1 MRCFFLLFGGLCLSS
16 PISAQQELD
25 LSGTWNGTSYVL
37 GQPIHMLYELEQAG
51 KHVSGTVLSINANNS
66 KDSVL
71 YTVEGSLDRRS
82 LELRGIDIES
92 SSKEGTSCM
101 AATHKLFYDEAGGQG
116 ILNGKWKGSVN
127 FNTCPPLMFGSVAL
141 YRQNNSTQIAD
152 GGSIVTRSV
161 ATTMLHDEDDVGE
174 ALVNELKSNRY
185 IALMIGIDTYNDNE
199 IEDLDHPISDAS
211 KLADALQQFYTFD
224 DVTLLKNPTR
234 QEIIQSLDELASRV
248 QPKDNLLIFYAGHGI
263 WNEQLRQGYWL
274 PKDAAKDSKAQ
285 WLSNSTIRDYVGG
298 INAKHTLL
306 ISDAC
311 FSGGILRE
319 RGIYNNSRAMLELYK
334 LPSRKAMTSGTLNTV
349 PDKSVFMQYL
359 LKNLKQ
365 NQELL
370 ISADQL
376 FRSFK
381 TAVINNSPNGQVP
394 QYGPIVQ
401 SGDEGGDFIFL
412 RKR

>member
-1 MRCFFLLFGGLCLSS
+1 MKYLALTVGLCLWGFSG
-16 PISAQQELD
+16 AQEID

-37 GQPIHMLYELEQAG
+37 GQPIHMIYELEQAG
-51 KHVSGTVLSINANNS
+51 SHVSGTVLSINANNS
-66 KDSVL
+66 KDSVV
-71 YTVEGSLDRRS
+71 YTVEGHLDRRS
-82 LELRGIDIES
+82 VELKGLEIEAIS
-92 SSKEGTSCM
+92 DNGTSCM
-101 AATHKLFYDEAGGQG
+101 AASHKLFYDENVGQG
-116 ILNGKWKGSVN
+116 VLNGKWKGN
-127 FNTCPPLMFGSVAL
+127 INLNTCPPLMFGSVTL
-141 YRQNNSTQIAD
+141 YRNNPNTNVVEASA
-152 GGSIVTRSV
+152 GRTRGIS
-161 ATTMLHDEDDVGE
+161 ATELHDDDDIGK
-174 ALVNELKSNRY
+174 ALVSELEKNKY
-185 IALMIGIDTYNDNE
+185 IALMIGIDAYNDKD
-199 IEDLDHPISDAS
+199 IEDLENPISDAT
-211 KLADALQQFYTFD
+211 KLAETLQQYYAFD

-234 QEIIQSLDELASRV
+234 QEIIQSLDDLAERV
-248 QPKDNLLIFYAGHGI
+248 KQKDNLLIFYAGHGI
-263 WNEQLRQGYWL
+263 WNEQLKQGYWL
-274 PKDAAKDSKAQ
+274 PKDASKTSKAQ
-285 WLSNSTIRDYVGG
+285 WLSNSTIRDYIGG

-319 RGIYNNSRAMLELYK
+319 RGIYTNGRAMLELYK

-394 QYGPIVQ
+394 QYGPIIQ

-412 RKR
+412 KKRQ